1 MSGATLCFV
10 IYENKILLI
19 NRNKPPFMGLW
30 NAVGG
35 HIEQGE
41 TPEQCAVREIKEE
54 SGITVKSVELQSVF
68 TWNYDDETG
77 YVFVAKIDKDIDV
90 SHIPFFNA
98 EGIIEFKDIDWV
110 LNEKNYG
117 VIEDQ
122 RVFINDI
129 QNNRKNNYHM
139 VYENS
144 KLIEAIIKT

>member
-1 MSGATLCFV
+1 MPGATLCFV

-77 YVFVAKIDKDIDV
+77 YVFVAEIDKDIDV

-98 EGIIEFKDIDWV
+98 E
-110 LNEKNYG
+110 
-117 VIEDQ
+117 
-122 RVFINDI
+122 
-129 QNNRKNNYHM
+129 
-139 VYENS
+139 
-144 KLIEAIIKT
+144 AIIKT